1 MNQYVII
8 AIIAIAIFLIW
19 IASTQNVEPFTVI
32 SSHDG
37 DTTTVRDRNGNQFKI
52 RYAAIDANELG
63 QAGGKEARDYLYSL
77 IPVDSKVSIVFTG
90 NESYGRYEATIY
102 RNGKNISLAM
112 LQAGHAVI
120 DTRYIKRI
128 ELDMRADYQKAQ
140 DNAKKNKL
148 GRWSSR
154 KTQQMPS
161 EWRKK

>member
-1 MNQYVII
+1 MSQYVII

-52 RYAAIDANELG
+52 RYTAIDANELG

-102 RNGKNISLAM
+102 RNGKNISFAM

-120 DTRYIKRI
+120 DPRYIKRI
-128 ELDMRADYQKAQ
+128 APDMRADYQKAQ
-140 DNAKKNKL
+140 DNAKNNKL
-148 GRWSSR
+148 GRWKSK